1 MAKKQK
7 VRFQKGDLRPPESMR
22 YKYVKKMIKKKGKI
36 YWQAIEK
43 PTNTII
49 RTSFFE
55 EDIRKLVKF
64 QNKNQI
70 WKDSG
75 GIPKFLCEQQ

>member
-1 MAKKQK
+1 MARKQK
-7 VRFQKGDLRPPESMR
+7 VRFHKGDMRPPASIEYR
-22 YKYVKKMIKKKGKI
+22 YTKKMIKKRGRI

-43 PTNTII
+43 PTKTILM
-49 RTSFFE
+49 TSFFE
-55 EDIRKLVKF
+55 EDIDKLIKF

>member
-7 VRFQKGDLRPPESMR
+7 VRFHKGDRRPATSIVYR
-22 YKYVKKMIKKKGKI
+22 YSKKMIKKNGKI

-43 PTNTII
+43 PTKTILK
-49 RTSFFE
+49 TSFFE
-55 EDIRKLVKF
+55 EDIDKLIKF

-75 GIPKFLCEQQ
+75 GVPKFLCEQQ